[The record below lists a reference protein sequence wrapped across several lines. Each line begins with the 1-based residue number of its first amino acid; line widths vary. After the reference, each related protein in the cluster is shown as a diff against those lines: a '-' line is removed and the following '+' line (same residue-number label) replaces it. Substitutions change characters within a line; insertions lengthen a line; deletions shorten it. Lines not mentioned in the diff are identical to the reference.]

1 MKKKTK
7 SKVKLMAFGGTAMN
21 VESPQQQLME
31 LIKNSEFAQAK
42 SEYDPLVMGLQ
53 GLGGMAASTGMS
65 MVGQGIKDSGGLGE
79 ILGNMFKV
87 DFNSGGHV
95 GARKIEVEGKEVYQT
110 PQGQV
115 GEFKG
120 PSHEGGGIP
129 LTVKNKGAARNGQ
142 VPEGTYIY
150 PDSIKVDGKTL
161 AERKKMREKKENK
174 LMDLLGGSSDVPLKN
189 TLRRVSESNKRQDN
203 YDRSI
208 QQHVE
213 MEKEYDDMLNHISKN
228 GIPKFDGGGPVSG
241 TNFYKGWKRNKA
253 ADPDLFKMLNT
264 IAGRMGTTLNL
275 DDPNS
280 VKAFQTALGTKAD
293 GAFGGDSYA
302 KAVEYA
308 MATDPSFAPKIN
320 TPPPAY
326 TPTAGSPM
334 ADARMKTMEMGSNAV
349 PLTGISGKEE
359 GGSGLSDFF
368 NMNPASMPTFGDALG
383 MAGNL
388 FQAFGPMKNTLNQ
401 REGDTPNINPYANYG
416 EDALKTVKGNA
427 ELLRGMLD
435 KGLADAELSRIG
447 TTNRNNQS
455 ARSINTQRALNL
467 ATDSQHN
474 NLKGDMYAKNAEQM
488 MGVNGAIA
496 QTQLDISG
504 KKAVGE
510 QYRDEADRKDRDAF
524 FSNLSNDITAVGEG
538 VSRTGKSL
546 NEIKA
551 RGTQAEFLDQM
562 FNNVTGN
569 VMNGKISQ
577 KEGIGG
583 RTPQEIISNFKKTEV
598 YTKATKEE
606 KAYYDS
612 LSEQDLVSMLLKLK

>member
-65 MVGQGIKDSGGLGE
+65 MVGQGIKDSGGIGD
-79 ILGNMFKV
+79 ILGKMFKV

-129 LTVKNKGAARNGQ
+129 LSVKTKGAARDGQ

-189 TLRRVSESNKRQDN
+189 TLKRVSESNKRQDN

-213 MEKEYDDMLNHISKN
+213 MEKEYDAALDKFAAGGYTSPLPVKNLFNIPLGFQDPEALYNPLYTSSAQMAQKSIDDMGGVKSELTST
-228 GIPKFDGGGPVSG
+228 PEGGG
-241 TNFYKGWKRNKA
+241 A
-253 ADPDLFKMLNT
+253 MDLSFLDNLLGNS
-264 IAGRMGTTLNL
+264 AGL
-275 DDPNS
+275 
-280 VKAFQTALGTKAD
+280 
-293 GAFGGDSYA
+293 
-302 KAVEYA
+302 
-308 MATDPSFAPKIN
+308 
-320 TPPPAY
+320 
-326 TPTAGSPM
+326 
-334 ADARMKTMEMGSNAV
+334 
-349 PLTGISGKEE
+349 
-359 GGSGLSDFF
+359 
-368 NMNPASMPTFGDALG
+368 PTFGDALG

-401 REGDTPNINPYANYG
+401 REGDTPNINPYEKYG

-447 TTNRNNQS
+447 TTNKNNQS

-504 KKAVGE
+504 KKAAGE

-524 FSNLSNDITAVGEG
+524 FSNLSNDLTAVGEG

-551 RGTQAEFLDQM
+551 RGTQSEFLDQM

-583 RTPQEIISNFKKTEV
+583 RTPQEIVSNFKKTEV

-606 KAYYDS
+606 RAYYDS